1 MPIEFKALS
10 ETEAQNIFG
19 RKARGE
25 EDVEDYVDILQGQK
39 IAVGKS
45 FSLKTQLV
53 VPDEGDSYTI
63 LHGSVDEDDPSGV
76 TVRAAKRRFNLAAKQ
91 LGYKLNWRENEGWLS
106 GRAVAG
112 EVETSNGTGK

>member
-10 ETEAQNIFG
+10 ETEAKDIFG

-25 EDVEDYVDILQGQK
+25 EDVDDYVEILQGQK
-39 IAVGKS
+39 ISVGRAFK
-45 FSLKTQLV
+45 LKTQLV
-53 VPDEGDSYTI
+53 SPDEGDSYTI
-63 LHGSVDEDDPSGV
+63 LAGSVDDDDPSGV

-91 LGYKLNWRENEGWLS
+91 LGYKLNWRESEGWLS

-112 EVETSNGTGK
+112 EVESSNGTGK